1 MKNDP
6 RPEKAILR
14 KIQFIFSDILT
25 SNFNKFIINTTLL
38 TLVNLVN
45 ITLVHKK
52 GVKTAEITIDLVS
65 ILSSTSK
72 ILERLLFKQMTELFG
87 SFPYQYQRGFRRSYS
102 AEHYLA
108 FRLEK

>member
-1 MKNDP
+1 MKSKTFFIISKRLLDVKNDP

-25 SNFNKFIINTTLL
+25 SNFNKFFVNTTFL

-52 GVKTAEITIDLVS
+52 GVKTAEITIDLVFCQAH
-65 ILSSTSK
+65 LK
-72 ILERLLFKQMTELFG
+72 YRKD
-87 SFPYQYQRGFRRSYS
+87 Y
-102 AEHYLA
+102 YLN
-108 FRLEK
+108 K